1 MCWGVPARV
10 LEIRDFMAKVEFG
23 GTQKEVFI
31 IHDDIKPG
39 DLVIVH
45 AGSIIGKIDPREISK
60 TLELYSEIL
69 RETLLRD
76 GVDPEE
82 VDKIVE
88 KWMAELIGEEH
99 G

>member
-10 LEIRDFMAKVEFG
+10 LEVGDFLAKVEFG
-23 GTQKEVFI
+23 GTQKEVLV

-45 AGSIIGKIDPREISK
+45 AGSIIGKIDSKEISR

-76 GVDPEE
+76 GVDPKDA
-82 VDKIVE
+82 DKIVKE
-88 KWMAELIGEEH
+88 WMAELTGEEH